1 MANSTSSRHSRSSHF
16 KVHPTVPGGGNT
28 TGPYLSVEPNEPLAE
43 IGEQQELEANEQ
55 DTIANHG
62 LDDRQHSVSSLQQQE
77 IQQQQ
82 EEQPSNHIKDD
93 SSS

>member
-1 MANSTSSRHSRSSHF
+1 
-16 KVHPTVPGGGNT
+16 
-28 TGPYLSVEPNEPLAE
+28 VEPNEPLAE
-43 IGEQQELEANEQ
+43 IGEHQEMEANEQ

-77 IQQQQ
+77 IQQLQQ
-82 EEQPSNHIKDD
+82 EEQPNNHIKDD